1 MALLVHIAMLVAA
14 VGFVVAAFAY
24 IFDARQ
30 APEIL
35 KTVGLAALAL
45 LFLPVIAG
53 QFFGGSSSLQ
63 VYLGLIVLSI
73 TAYAIREVRNPR
85 KEPPKKTGHAERT
98 PVLPS
103 KEFDE

>member
-1 MALLVHIAMLVAA
+1 MALLVYAVMLIAAAGFVAA
-14 VGFVVAAFAY
+14 AFLY
-24 IFDARQ
+24 NIDPRQ
-30 APEIL
+30 ASAIL
-35 KTVGLAALAL
+35 RTVGIAALTL

-63 VYLGLIVLSI
+63 VFLGLIVLSI
-73 TAYAIREVRNPR
+73 TAYAIREARNPR
-85 KEPPKKTGHAERT
+85 KEPTKKTGHAERT

>member
-1 MALLVHIAMLVAA
+1 MAFLVYIAVLVAA
-14 VGFVVAAFAY
+14 AGFIAAAFVY
-24 IFDARQ
+24 IIDARQ
-30 APEIL
+30 ASKIL
-35 KTVGLAALAL
+35 KTVGIAALTL

-63 VYLGLIVLSI
+63 VCLGLIVLSI
-73 TAYAIREVRNPR
+73 TAYAIREARNPR